1 MLIKRGGIYR
11 ETTETKYKKQFK
23 QLGFEIVE
31 ENKVEDVEE
40 ESSIDEL
47 GYRELQSLAQEH
59 DITANQK
66 KDDLI
71 SELKKV
77 L

>member
-11 ETTETKYKKQFK
+11 KTTEVKYKKQFK
-23 QLGFEIVE
+23 QLGFEVVE
-31 ENKVEDVEE
+31 ENKVEDVE

>member
-23 QLGFEIVE
+23 QLGFEVVE
-31 ENKVEDVEE
+31 ENKVEDVE

-59 DITANQK
+59 DIVANQK

>member
-11 ETTETKYKKQFK
+11 KTTEAKYKKQFK

-31 ENKVEDVEE
+31 ENKVQDVK

>member
-11 ETTETKYKKQFK
+11 KTTEVKYKKQFK

>member
-31 ENKVEDVEE
+31 ENKVQDVK